1 MTRYLPVPL
10 AVAVV
15 FLCKLVVLLFW
26 VFVWLLPGVL
36 LKLLLPSARLRRWLS
51 RYLVWVASRW
61 TASNALL
68 YRLLLP
74 RYRRVA
80 LPSDLDPARSYLLV
94 CNHQSWA
101 DILILFDVF
110 SGRVPWPR
118 FFLKKELIWV
128 PIIGPVCWALDFPF
142 MQRHSQKAVAMN
154 PQRARDDLETTRRF
168 CERFRGEPITVVNFL
183 DGTRFTE
190 AKRIERKSPFK
201 HLLRPKSAGL
211 AFTLEAMG
219 DQFAGVL
226 DVTICYGRNSRRPL
240 LDFLSGR
247 LVDVTIEARVR
258 AIDPAMMRGDYQ
270 GDAGFRKRFQSWV
283 TQLWSEKD
291 ARLDQL
297 HAEALRNAHAG
308 LALRENEI

>member
-1 MTRYLPVPL
+1 MVRFLPAPL
-10 AVAVV
+10 AIVVV
-15 FLCKLVVLLFW
+15 FLSKLLVLLFW
-26 VFVWLLPGVL
+26 VFGLLLPGVIV
-36 LKLLLPSARLRRWLS
+36 KLLLPSARLRRLMS

-61 TASNALL
+61 TATNVLL

-74 RYRRVA
+74 RYRRLE
-80 LPSDLDPARSYLLV
+80 LPPELDRGRSYLMI

-101 DILILFDVF
+101 DILILFEVF
-110 SGRVPWPR
+110 SGRVPWLR

-128 PIIGPVCWALDFPF
+128 PIIGPVCWALDIPF
-142 MQRHSQKAVAMN
+142 MQRHSQQAVAMN

-190 AKRIERKSPFK
+190 EKRVRRKSPFR

-219 DQFAGVL
+219 DQFAGLL

-240 LDFLSGR
+240 YDFLTGR
-247 LVDVTIEARVR
+247 LTDVVIEARVR
-258 AIDPAMMRGDYQ
+258 AIDPAWMQGDYQ
-270 GDAGFRKRFQSWV
+270 GDAEFRKRFQGWV

-291 ARLDQL
+291 ARLEQL
-297 HAEALRNAHAG
+297 HAEAVRNARG
-308 LALRENEI
+308 ESALRENKI